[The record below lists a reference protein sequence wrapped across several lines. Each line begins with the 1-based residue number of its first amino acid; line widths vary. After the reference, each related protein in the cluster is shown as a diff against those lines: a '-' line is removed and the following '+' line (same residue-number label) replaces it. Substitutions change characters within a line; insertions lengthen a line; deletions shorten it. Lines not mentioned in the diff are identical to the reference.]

1 MYRVGTFL
9 AADGKRN
16 NRVGERAHEDFR
28 RVHGANKCDID
39 VAIPFQAG
47 RDADALDTVGGRG
60 SEPVVSVDT
69 FAFNGNQA
77 GAGVRCGDLQLDG
90 FTRRKIGFGEF
101 DLQLRVLFQRTRQIC
116 LADHAEFDAVEFG
129 IIGPAHDQRVV
140 TGLSGWERVRQPL
153 GRDGKGLLAAG
164 DFLSHRLVL
173 VSAV

>member
-101 DLQLRVLFQRTRQIC
+101 DLQLRVLSR
-116 LADHAEFDAVEFG
+116 
-129 IIGPAHDQRVV
+129 
-140 TGLSGWERVRQPL
+140 ERVRFAWPTTL
-153 GRDGKGLLAAG
+153 NSMR
-164 DFLSHRLVL
+164 LSS
-173 VSAV
+173 VSSGPRTTSA